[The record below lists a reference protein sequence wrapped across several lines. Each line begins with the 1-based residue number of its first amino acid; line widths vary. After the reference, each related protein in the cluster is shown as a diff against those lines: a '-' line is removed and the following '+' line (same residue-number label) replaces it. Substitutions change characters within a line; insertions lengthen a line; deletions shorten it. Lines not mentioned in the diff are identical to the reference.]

1 MHLKTRLRW
10 AVQSCI
16 RTQYMCQPYMENQD
30 KLILS
35 ESPSAKEH
43 IDGTDTPA
51 GKGVFQEDCRIFLVF
66 DNLLL
71 YQPG

>member
-1 MHLKTRLRW
+1 MHYM
-10 AVQSCI
+10 
-16 RTQYMCQPYMENQD
+16 QYMCQPYMENQD

-51 GKGVFQEDCRIFLVF
+51 GKGVFKKIA
-66 DNLLL
+66 
-71 YQPG
+71 GSS